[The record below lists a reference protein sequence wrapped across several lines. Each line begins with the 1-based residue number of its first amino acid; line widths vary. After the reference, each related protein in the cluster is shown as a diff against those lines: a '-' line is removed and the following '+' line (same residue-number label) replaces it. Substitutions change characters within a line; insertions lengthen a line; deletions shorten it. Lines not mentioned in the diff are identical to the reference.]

1 MGGGDVSWRIYND
14 DCLETLRQLPSESV
28 NCCVTSPPYWG
39 LRDYGVAGQLGLEAT
54 PEEYVTEMVQVFREV
69 RRVLRDDGT
78 LWLNLGDSYASKMN
92 GRENGIGSRDDCTRS
107 CRVAT
112 AVPDR
117 RDFSGLKPKDLVG
130 IPWRVAFALQ
140 ADGWW
145 LRSDIVWFKGN
156 PMPESVTDRPT
167 KAHEYV
173 FLLAKSERYYYDQ
186 DAIRE
191 PLAASSIARLGQ
203 NVEGQAGSERANGG
217 RKTNGPM
224 KAVCFGG
231 GKTRDGHTYSG
242 NPWES
247 DGKGANKRTVWE
259 IPTTPYPEAHF
270 AVYPE
275 KLVEPCILAGCPE
288 GGTVLDP
295 FAGSGTTLAVAQRLG
310 RNSIGIELNPDY
322 TTLAEKRLAKIPPSL
337 FEVAATKEATP

>member
-1 MGGGDVSWRIYND
+1 MSWRIYNGD
-14 DCLETLRQLPSESV
+14 SLAILRQLPSESV
-28 NCCVTSPPYWG
+28 HCCVTSPPYWG
-39 LRDYGVAGQLGLEAT
+39 LRDYGVSGQLGLEAT
-54 PEEYVTEMVQVFREV
+54 PEKYVANMVQVFREV
-69 RRVLRDDGT
+69 RRVLRKDGT
-78 LWLNLGDSYASKMN
+78 AWVNLGD
-92 GRENGIGSRDDCTRS
+92 C
-107 CRVAT
+107 
-112 AVPDR
+112 
-117 RDFSGLKPKDLVG
+117 FKDKQLMG

-140 ADGWW
+140 ADGWY
-145 LRSDIVWFKGN
+145 LRSDIIWSKLN

-173 FLLAKSERYYYDQ
+173 FLLTKSQKYHYDQ

-203 NVEGQAGSERANGG
+203 NVVSQAGSDRANGG

-231 GKTRDGHTYSG
+231 NKRNGGATYSG
-242 NPWES
+242 NLWES
-247 DGKGANKRTVWE
+247 DGKGANKRSVWE

-288 GGTVLDP
+288 GGMVLDP
-295 FAGSGTTLAVAQRLG
+295 FCGSGTTLAVTQRLG
-310 RNSIGIELNPDY
+310 RNSIGIELNPEY
-322 TTLAEKRLAKIPPSL
+322 IKLAEKRLAKIPPSL
-337 FEVAATKEATP
+337 FEAAATKEATP